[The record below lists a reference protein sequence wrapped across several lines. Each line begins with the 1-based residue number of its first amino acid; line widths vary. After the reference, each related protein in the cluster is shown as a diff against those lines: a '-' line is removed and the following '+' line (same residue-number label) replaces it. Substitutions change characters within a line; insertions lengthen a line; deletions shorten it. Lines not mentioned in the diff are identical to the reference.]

1 MNIASKLTII
11 IPSKNE
17 ENYIG
22 YLLDDLSKQVKDTRI
37 IIADC
42 STDNTKDIIL
52 QKKLEHNLNIELI
65 EGGPVS
71 EAKNNGAKLAKTPY
85 LLFIDAD
92 VRFFTHTEIISSLE
106 TFEKYNLDLLGLYIK
121 CYDTDLRAQ
130 ISFMIFNFINSIMQ
144 FFIPFAVGAFT
155 LTRKDKFDELGGYP
169 CKYQTSEDFFL
180 SKKYNPKKFKLIN
193 QYFGQDSRRFKK
205 MGYLGMTK
213 YLILNFLNRNNEK
226 YWKSMNYSKY
236 WN

>member
-1 MNIASKLTII
+1 MLT
-11 IPSKNE
+11 
-17 ENYIG
+17 
-22 YLLDDLSKQVKDTRI
+22 
-37 IIADC
+37 
-42 STDNTKDIIL
+42 
-52 QKKLEHNLNIELI
+52 
-65 EGGPVS
+65 
-71 EAKNNGAKLAKTPY
+71 
-85 LLFIDAD
+85 
-92 VRFFTHTEIISSLE
+92 
-106 TFEKYNLDLLGLYIK
+106 
-121 CYDTDLRAQ
+121 
-130 ISFMIFNFINSIMQ
+130 NFINTFMQ
-144 FFIPFAVGAFT
+144 FFIPSPVGSFT
-155 LTRKDKFDELGGYP
+155 LTRKDKFDVLGGYP